1 MKPIAWRFVLPLTL
15 ILATSWIFA
24 QNPAGPQGVKNACA
38 ADIQKFCAG
47 IEHGQ
52 GKVFQ
57 CLEENRDSL
66 EAGCRAQL
74 DRTRSRMRRGMKVCR
89 QDIQKHCA
97 DVKRGQGR
105 IYQCLKANE
114 DSLTEACKAHIQ
126 DIR

>member
-1 MKPIAWRFVLPLTL
+1 MKRITWSLVLPFTM
-15 ILATSWIFA
+15 IFAASWLFA

-38 ADIQKFCAG
+38 ADIEKFCAG

-57 CLEENRDSL
+57 CLQENRDSL
-66 EAGCRAQL
+66 DATCRAQL
-74 DRTRSRMRRGMKVCR
+74 DRTRSRMRKGMKVCR
-89 QDIQKHCA
+89 QDVRKFCA

-105 IYQCLKANE
+105 IFQCLKANE

-126 DIR
+126 SIR